1 MNGTKVTGPR
11 ASAPGLAL
19 GLLVALCLTASAPVR
34 AQGAFYREAR
44 KDDRIYVF
52 NIMKVYEEWVAT
64 GEISK
69 SITRIGAGPAGET
82 IVFDSE
88 EAIHLYN
95 FKHDLPGEVI
105 VKTEEKKPVTS
116 ISWKDGKTTIE
127 GERAALIISNRVQ
140 VRYTHDQPGD
150 PNSSTPSE
158 ESKGSFRIRRAKTKF
173 EGWFYNKALTYDLQL
188 NWADTSSSLED
199 AAINY
204 DLSKGSKLIM
214 IKGGQFKVPFRR
226 QEITS
231 SGRQQFVDLTIMSEQ
246 FARGRDIGIQL
257 WGQTPAGALEW
268 RAGIFN
274 GAGRNRTT
282 NDNDKFQFDGRITWN
297 IMGDVGYSE
306 CDFETTDKPMMALA
320 VAYEANNAQGSTS
333 GDDADRESFGSDF
346 VFKFK
351 GLSIFVEYFR
361 RVSEMEV
368 AADFDTE
375 GYVAQMGYFVYKRT
389 VELAVRWA
397 TIDPS
402 DQTTAS
408 GVPVA
413 NDHLTERG
421 VGVNWFMNKHNL
433 KLQADWRQIENEETD
448 ITLDEARLQMQFI
461 F

>member
-1 MNGTKVTGPR
+1 MNGTKTR
-11 ASAPGLAL
+11 RQRSALL
-19 GLLVALCLTASAPVR
+19 GLFVALCLAIATPPAR

-52 NIMKVYEEWVAT
+52 NQMRVWEEWQTT
-64 GEISK
+64 GEMGK
-69 SITRIGAGPAGET
+69 SITRIGAGPSGET

-105 VKTEEKKPVTS
+105 VKTEEKKSTTTV
-116 ISWKDGKTTIE
+116 SWKDGKTTIE
-127 GERAALIISNRVQ
+127 GDKAALILSNRVQ
-140 VRYTHDQPGD
+140 VRYTHAQPGD
-150 PNSSTPSE
+150 PNGPSST

-173 EGWFYNKALTYDLQL
+173 EGWIYNKWLTYDLQL

-199 AAINY
+199 AALNY
-204 DLSKGSKLIM
+204 DVTKGAKLLQ

-226 QEITS
+226 QELTS
-231 SGRQQFVDLTIMSEQ
+231 SGRQQFVDLSILAEQ
-246 FARGRDIGIQL
+246 YARSRDIGVQL
-257 WGQTPAGALEW
+257 WGQTPAGAIEW

-274 GAGRNRTT
+274 GAGRNKTT
-282 NDNDKFQFDGRITWN
+282 NDNDKLQFNGRITWN

-320 VAYEANNAQGSTS
+320 VAYEANNAQGSTT

-346 VFKFK
+346 VFKYR
-351 GLSIFVEYFR
+351 GLSVFSEYFR
-361 RVSEMEV
+361 RVSEPEI

-375 GYVAQMGYFVYKRT
+375 GYVAQVGYFVYRRT
-389 VELAVRWA
+389 VELALRWA
-397 TIDPS
+397 SIDPS

-408 GVPVA
+408 GVPLA
-413 NDHLTERG
+413 NDHLYERG
-421 VGVNWFMNKHNL
+421 VAVNWFMNKHNL
-433 KLQADWRQIENEETD
+433 KLQADYRQVENEATD
-448 ITLDEARLQMQFI
+448 QTLDEARLQMQFI